1 MAQDDS
7 DSDSGL
13 PETISFSTSAFV
25 AKGHNHALRSFHA
38 VEKRKIKERNRRHDE
53 RLKAQANTWR
63 RVTATTG
70 KGKLYVGNHEV
81 ETGDTESGSDLDPHL
96 HRRMTR
102 AMGDAEEE
110 TDELNSASA
119 SAEEW
124 GGINLAS
131 GEDLQAAADQDVEM
145 SRSEGAEEW
154 EEIPRNRDLDSGE
167 GEADDDDDG
176 LGTLRSQAPASKYL
190 PDHVFVAAWSKPKP
204 ENEVRQSQTTIKTR
218 GSRKRQP
225 VKPRPKDVVLGW
237 VFQSSHSSIHF
248 LFRPF
253 YESDLFLSTR
263 TVRTLLSSPA
273 SAHVQSRGTTLR
285 PPRINNFL
293 ANALKLQGK
302 SKSISSRASR
312 WARRPSHLGVM
323 KRTVG
328 APVTGFARQSQH

>member
-225 VKPRPKDVVLGW
+225 VKPRPKDVVLG
-237 VFQSSHSSIHF
+237 
-248 LFRPF
+248 
-253 YESDLFLSTR
+253 TR